1 MGSNLTLQFG
11 VNNNTLTINL
21 QDPHYLTLLIE
32 ESLKMCLDS
41 FLQNPW
47 FFQLVA
53 SQPWLPLQ
61 AAAPMQNQFWSYNKL
76 FSLNLP
82 LYPPMLGCPL
92 SSTLSQ
98 TTSPKATLRP
108 PHSLSFQTQ
117 MSNLSPRVSMM
128 ATTSGQVIPPN
139 PNSQETSLEE
149 AMAPYVSEYI

>member
-1 MGSNLTLQFG
+1 
-11 VNNNTLTINL
+11 
-21 QDPHYLTLLIE
+21 
-32 ESLKMCLDS
+32 MCMDS

-47 FFQLVA
+47 FFQLEA
-53 SQPWLPLQ
+53 SQSWLPLQ
-61 AAAPMQNQFWSYNKL
+61 AAAPMQNQFWSHNKL

-82 LYPPMLGCPL
+82 LYPPMLGCPI

-98 TTSPKATLRP
+98 TTSPKVTQRP

-128 ATTSGQVIPPN
+128 ATTSGQVISPN